1 MGLGTVVVTGGARG
15 IGLEVCKQLNKLGW
29 DVILTARD
37 AKRAEAAANSLGCKS
52 GELDVTDRS
61 SIERFAKRLRDDNVK
76 VHTLVNNAGVF
87 HEWECQEEGKLRQMF
102 TLSKDGSIRL
112 SENEDEINNEIEKIV
127 RTNSLG
133 PLYVTLAMRDLMA
146 RRGQIVMVS
155 SKMATMCTE
164 QEVRG
169 AYHAISKAFLN
180 MLTRQFAI
188 AFKPHEVCVNA
199 VHPGRVKTDIGGPS
213 ADRTPEKGAETIVW
227 VATGGAGDTSGK
239 FFFDKAEI
247 SW

>member
-1 MGLGTVVVTGGARG
+1 MGLGTVVVTGGTRG
-15 IGLEVCKQLNKLGW
+15 IGLGVCKQLNKLGW

-37 AKRAEAAANSLGCKS
+37 AKRAEAVANSLGCQS

-76 VHTLVNNAGVF
+76 VHALVNNAGVF
-87 HEWECQEEGKLRQMF
+87 YEWECQEEEELRQMF
-102 TLSKDGSIRL
+102 TPGKDGSIAP
-112 SENEDEINNEIEKIV
+112 SENEIEKIV

-227 VATGGAGDTSGK
+227 LATGGAGDTSGK